1 MIEYV
6 AWTLLGTLY
15 GVIIGI
21 MPMAGVTTGL
31 LTVFGLADQF
41 LANPYLGVVF
51 MTSLIAACST
61 ADSFTSILTGIPGSN
76 TTAASIIDGYPMA
89 KQGEAGRAI
98 GIALMDSTVNGL
110 FWGAIAFGLMP
121 FYSKLIMFFGIPEF
135 MAFMILSLAC
145 VGFITTRNP
154 VLSVV
159 SIGIGIFIGMIGQ
172 DPATGAYRLTFGWE
186 YLGAGVQMIPL
197 IAGLFAVPELLQGFR
212 HQNNRPE
219 PIRDYWRQLRQGFGD
234 CWRYRGDVARG
245 GAIGFFT
252 GLLPGVGGTIGDIM
266 AYGATVARHKTEK
279 FGTGNFKGLLGCEG
293 ANNAQKPASLI
304 PTVLFGIPGA
314 PFAAIM
320 MAICMYFGLEL
331 GSPALLE
338 DQDFITAL
346 GLAFM
351 VGTIL
356 CFFFCIFTTRW
367 IVKILEIPY
376 WTYAVIIIAIV
387 IWSCVQYSG
396 TWNDVWILL
405 ICSALGIFC
414 HRYKISRPAVLV
426 AYILSEKLEN
436 YSQQALTLYSF
447 SDLLQRPLFTTL
459 LFVSVLVI
467 SWSLLRR
474 NRGIDFH

>member
-1 MIEYV
+1 
-6 AWTLLGTLY
+6 
-15 GVIIGI
+15 
-21 MPMAGVTTGL
+21 MAGVTTGL

-41 LANPYLGVVF
+41 MANPYLGVVF

-89 KQGEAGRAI
+89 QRGEAGRAI

-154 VLSVV
+154 WLSVI
-159 SIGIGIFIGMIGQ
+159 SIGLGIFIGMIGQ
-172 DPATGAYRLTFGWE
+172 NPATGAHRLTFGWE
-186 YLGAGVQMIPL
+186 YLAAGVQMIPL
-197 IAGLFAVPELLQGFR
+197 IAGLFAVPEVFQGFR

-219 PIRDYWRQLRQGFGD
+219 PIQDYWRQLRQGFGD
-234 CWRYRGDVARG
+234 CWHHRGDVARG

-252 GLLPGVGGTIGDIM
+252 GLLPGVGGTIGDIL
-266 AYGATVARHKTEK
+266 AYGATVARHRSEK
-279 FGTGNFKGLLGCEG
+279 FGCGNYKGLLGCEG

-331 GSPALLE
+331 GSPELLS
-338 DQDFITAL
+338 DTNFITAL
-346 GLAFM
+346 GMAFM
-351 VGTIL
+351 VGTVL
-356 CFFFCIFTTRW
+356 CFFLCIFTTRW

-376 WTYAVIIIAIV
+376 WIYAVVIMIV
-387 IWSCVQYSG
+387 VVWSCWQYSG
-396 TWNDVWILL
+396 TWNDLYVLS
-405 ICSALGIFC
+405 ICSMLGVVCVRF
-414 HRYKISRPAVLV
+414 KISRPAVLV

-436 YSQQALTLYSF
+436 YSQQTLALYSF
-447 SDLLQRPLFTTL
+447 IDLLARPLFVCIITIGL
-459 LFVSVLVI
+459 GI
-467 SWSLLRR
+467 MAWSLLRR
-474 NRGIDFH
+474 NRGIDYT

>member
-6 AWTLLGTLY
+6 VWCLLGTLY

-154 VLSVV
+154 WLSIV
-159 SIGIGIFIGMIGQ
+159 SIAIGIFIGMIGQ
-172 DPATGAYRLTFGWE
+172 NPATGAYRLTFGWE
-186 YLGAGVQMIPL
+186 YLAAGVQMIPL
-197 IAGLFAVPELLQGFR
+197 IAGLFAVPEVLQGFR
-212 HQNNRPE
+212 QQNNRPE
-219 PIRDYWRQLRQGFGD
+219 PIQDYWAQLRQGFGD
-234 CWRYRGDVARG
+234 CWRCRGDVARG

-279 FGTGNFKGLLGCEG
+279 FGVGNPRGLLGCEG

-346 GLAFM
+346 GVAFI

-356 CFFFCIFTTRW
+356 CFILCIFTTRW

-376 WTYAVIIIAIV
+376 WIYAVVIMAIV
-387 IWSCVQYSG
+387 TWSCVQYSG
-396 TWNDVWILL
+396 TWNDLYILA
-405 ICSALGIFC
+405 ICSVLGVICVRF
-414 HRYKISRPAVLV
+414 KISRPAVLV

-447 SDLLQRPLFTTL
+447 SDLIQRPLFSTL

>member
-1 MIEYV
+1 LIEYII
-6 AWTLLGTLY
+6 WTLLGTLY

-21 MPMAGVTTGL
+21 VPMAGVTTGL

-89 KQGEAGRAI
+89 KRGEAGRAI
-98 GIALMDSTVNGL
+98 GIALMDSTINGL

-121 FYSKLIMFFGIPEF
+121 FYSKLIMLFGIPEF

-145 VGFITTRNP
+145 VGFITSRNP
-154 VLSVV
+154 VISVI

-172 DPATGAYRLTFGWE
+172 DPATGAHRLTFGWE
-186 YLGAGVQMIPL
+186 YLAAGVQMIPL

-212 HQNNRPE
+212 QQNNRPE
-219 PIRDYWRQLRQGFGD
+219 PIQDYWRQLRQGFAD
-234 CWRYRGDVARG
+234 CWHHRADVARG

-252 GLLPGVGGTIGDIM
+252 GLLPGIGGTIGDIM

-279 FGTGNFKGLLGCEG
+279 FGNGNFKGLLGCEG

-338 DQDFITAL
+338 DNDFITAL
-346 GLAFM
+346 GVAFL
-351 VGTIL
+351 VGTVL
-356 CFFFCIFTTRW
+356 CFVLCIFTTRW

-376 WTYAVIIIAIV
+376 WIYAVIIMAIV

-396 TWNDVWILL
+396 TWNDIWMLV
-405 ICSALGIFC
+405 ICSVLGIVC
-414 HRYKISRPAVLV
+414 HRWKISRPAVLV

-459 LFVSVLVI
+459 LFASVLVI